1 MRGDIS
7 AKRIRREGS
16 FGRSIG
22 RSIGRSLGRS
32 LGGSLLERFERLV
45 LARYGAYQITVPESE
60 VQEIDSRNRRD
71 ILMEAGGVS

>member
-16 FGRSIG
+16 FGRSF
-22 RSIGRSLGRS
+22 GRSLGRS
-32 LGGSLLERFERLV
+32 LLERFECLV

-71 ILMEAGGVS
+71 ILMEAGGVSYL